1 MMLFRYF
8 LAILATFIANV
19 LLILFYPLYLLG
31 FKKISLI
38 LFSTYFKAVLFVVG
52 VKVKIEGKENI
63 KKGENY
69 LVASNHQSIF
79 DIPVVGSVLPID
91 IKMFAKKE
99 LKTNFLISIPMILYG
114 YVFVDR
120 SNKRQ
125 ALIAIKEGVKVLQN
139 FSFLIFPEGTR
150 SKDGKVGT
158 FKSGGLSMAKKAGVR
173 ILPVGV
179 KETRHI
185 MKKGDWKIYKGTV
198 FVKIFPPVEFPK
210 NADRKEVAKQLEDTI
225 KTFVENNEEEN
236 DDKTS
241 KSK

>member
-1 MMLFRYF
+1 MLLKYF
-8 LAILATFIANV
+8 FSLLATLIANI
-19 LLILFYPLYLLG
+19 LLILFYPLYFLG
-31 FKKISLI
+31 FKKISL
-38 LFSTYFKAVLFVVG
+38 LMFSTYFKTVLFIVG

-99 LKTNFLISIPMILYG
+99 LKTNFFISIPMILYG

-125 ALIAIKEGVKVLQN
+125 ALKAIKEGVKVLKN

-150 SKDGKVGT
+150 SKNGKINT
-158 FKSGGLSMAKKAGVR
+158 FKSGGLSMAKKAGVK

-185 MKKGDWKIYKGTV
+185 MKKGDWKIHKGTV
-198 FVKIFPPVEFPK
+198 FVKIFPPINFPE
-210 NADRKEVAKQLEDTI
+210 NIDRKEVAKQLEDTI
-225 KTFVENNEEEN
+225 KTFVENNVEEN
-236 DDKTS
+236 YDKTN
-241 KSK
+241 